1 MSMFYCEEH
10 DRVED
15 SDYVGY
21 NINAQGDEVCDE
33 GLDRADIRLREHL
46 KKVGLTSG
54 SHCAILLV

>member
-21 NINAQGDEVCDE
+21 NISAQGEVCDE

-54 SHCAILLV
+54 